1 VEAKKMPGVS
11 VVDKLK
17 LVGALLLPERKGTR
31 INRLLVRG
39 LVPLPSLVQLE
50 VKKMV
55 DIVKKMAVI
64 VKKMVVIVKKMVVI
78 VVDNLSLVGA
88 MLLVA
93 SKGVTRI
100 TPTGR
105 GRRQYPSTC

>member
-1 VEAKKMPGVS
+1 MPGGS

-17 LVGALLLPERKGTR
+17 LVGALLLPESKATR

-55 DIVKKMAVI
+55 DIVKKM
-64 VKKMVVIVKKMVVI
+64 VVIVKKMVVI

-88 MLLVA
+88 MFLVA